1 MRALA
6 EAGPARHAAGVT
18 RTLLV
23 GLLLGVSATTIWGVY
38 AVVSRAAILE
48 GFQPLD
54 IVALRYAAAAA
65 ALAPFAWRARAAIA
79 AVGWRRLVVLALAGG
94 IPNSLFYAAAVV
106 WAPASHAGT
115 IPPITVAIVGTLI
128 AIPILREAPTRGRI
142 AALAVMAAG
151 VGLMGLDGFT
161 GDFPGAWKGD
171 LLLVCAGI
179 TWSFFT
185 ILLRAWQVPAIPA
198 VAAVTILS
206 AALLPLWAPFRLH
219 VLLAMPWQSILFQAV
234 AQGVVV
240 GAFSVFLYAKAAEK
254 LGATKAAALPVL
266 GPVVAVLSA
275 SLLLGEPL
283 GPPVLAGLLLAVGG
297 MLAAVLFTGRR
308 QL

>member
-1 MRALA
+1 M
-6 EAGPARHAAGVT
+6 T
-18 RTLLV
+18 RNLLV

-38 AVVSRAAILE
+38 AVISRAAILE

-65 ALAPFAWRARAAIA
+65 VLAPFAWRERRAIA
-79 AVGWRRLVVLALAGG
+79 EVGALRLVVLAIVGG
-94 IPNSLFYAAAVV
+94 VPNSLFYAAAVV
-106 WAPASHAGT
+106 YAPASHAGT

-128 AIPILREAPTRGRI
+128 AIPILREVPTRGRI

-151 VGLMGLDGFT
+151 VALMGVDGFI
-161 GDFPGAWKGD
+161 GDFPGAWRGD

-206 AALLPLWAPFRLH
+206 AVLLPVWAPFRLPI
-219 VLLAMPWQSILFQAV
+219 LLEMPWQSILFQAV

-240 GAFSVFLYAKAAEK
+240 GALSVFLYAKAAEK

-266 GPVVAVLSA
+266 GPVIAVVSA
-275 SLLLGEPL
+275 ALMLGEPL
-283 GPPVLAGLLLAVGG
+283 GAVTVTGVALAVGG